1 MPTDAW
7 HVGYPTYQPVEGVP
21 KFVDDHVKY
30 VLGKKTPPEKKKMLL
45 NLFRQRESSEQQAKM
60 ELIRSY
66 FEHPGGFDHLP
77 ALTDLK
83 SKLEAL
89 VVQGDISSK
98 DFFELLAPL
107 KKNHQCTFQLVDL
120 SNAEN
125 HVMFPLKKMVSARS
139 EAL

>member
-7 HVGYPTYQPVEGVP
+7 HVGHPTYPLAEGVQE
-21 KFVDDHVKY
+21 FVDEHFQY
-30 VLGKKTPPEKKKMLL
+30 VNGNKTPQQKKDVLL
-45 NLFRQRESSEQQAKM
+45 NLFRQREPSEQQAKM
-60 ELIRSY
+60 KLIRSY
-66 FEHPGGFDHLP
+66 FEHPGGLHHVP
-77 ALTDLK
+77 ALTGLQ
-83 SKLEAL
+83 SKLKAL
-89 VVQGDISSK
+89 VDQGDISSK

-107 KKNHQCTFQLVDL
+107 TKNHQCTFQLVDL